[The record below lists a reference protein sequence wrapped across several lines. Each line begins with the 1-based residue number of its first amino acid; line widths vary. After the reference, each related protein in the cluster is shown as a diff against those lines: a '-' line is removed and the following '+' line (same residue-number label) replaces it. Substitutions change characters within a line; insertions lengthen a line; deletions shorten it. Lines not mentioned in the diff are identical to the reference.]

1 MPRIVQHLTKLIF
14 FLFFLNFLQEKSKM
28 ILDNWSNPVHQ
39 EENVVVDQ
47 YVNLMDQKI
56 TLEVEP
62 NLMNVVCN
70 YFLIN
75 DS

>member
-1 MPRIVQHLTKLIF
+1 MRRLTKLIF
-14 FLFFLNFLQEKSKM
+14 FHFFLNFLQEKSKM

-39 EENVVVDQ
+39 EENVVDQ
-47 YVNLMDQKI
+47 YADLMDQKI